1 MLSTKEKVLQK
12 LKTNTDFVSGE
23 QLAQELQL
31 SRTAIWKAIKELEK
45 AGYQIE
51 HHSTGYRYQASDV
64 LDAAE
69 IAAGIQQPL
78 TIRVLDTS
86 VSTMKDAQIAVL
98 NGEEPPILVVADMQE
113 APRGR
118 FNRPFFALE
127 KAGIYM
133 SILLKPDT
141 QLHELPQYT
150 VLMAVA
156 VAQAID
162 TLAGVNTQ
170 IKWVNDIY
178 LNGKKFVGI
187 LSEAMMDVEANSLKH
202 VIIGMGINFSIPQ
215 EKFPADL
222 QEKAT
227 SLFANGEPTITRNQ
241 LIIEIWNRFFQLLEQ
256 KDLNYLS
263 VYREKSF
270 VLGKQVTFQQKS
282 QPFTGKAVGISD
294 TGELLVDLDGEIT
307 SLSSGEIS
315 LSSIQ

>member
-1 MLSTKEKVLQK
+1 MLSTKEKVLQT
-12 LKTNTDFVSGE
+12 LKTTTDFVSGE
-23 QLAQELQL
+23 RLAQELQL

-51 HHSTGYRYQASDV
+51 HRSTGYRYQASDV

-86 VSTMKDAQIAVL
+86 VSTMKDTQLAVL
-98 NGEEPPILVVADMQE
+98 NGEESPILVIADMQE

-162 TLAGVNTQ
+162 ALAGVNTQ

-215 EKFPADL
+215 EKFPPEL

-227 SLFANGEPTITRNQ
+227 SLFADSQPTITRNQ
-241 LIIEIWNRFFQLLEQ
+241 LIIEIWNRFFHLLEQ
-256 KDLNYLS
+256 TDANYLS

-270 VLGKQVTFQQKS
+270 VLGKRVTFQQKN
-282 QPFTGKAVGISD
+282 QQFTGKAVGISD
-294 TGELLVDLDGEIT
+294 TGELLVDLNGEIT
-307 SLSSGEIS
+307 ALSSGEIS

>member
-86 VSTMKDAQIAVL
+86 ISTMKDAQMAVL

-202 VIIGMGINFSIPQ
+202 AIIGMGINFSIPQ
-215 EKFPADL
+215 EKFPAEL

>member
-12 LKTNTDFVSGE
+12 LKTTTDFVSGE

-51 HHSTGYRYQASDV
+51 HHSTGYRYQPSDV
-64 LDAAE
+64 LDATE
-69 IAAGIQQPL
+69 LAAGIQQPL
-78 TIRVLDTS
+78 AIRILDTS
-86 VSTMKDAQIAVL
+86 VSTMKDAQLAVL

-162 TLAGVNTQ
+162 ALAGVNTQ

-215 EKFPADL
+215 EKFPPEL

-227 SLFANGEPTITRNQ
+227 SLFADSQPTITRNQ
-241 LIIEIWNRFFQLLEQ
+241 LIIEIWNRFFHLLEQ
-256 KDLNYLS
+256 KDTNYLA

-270 VLGKQVTFQQKS
+270 VLGKRVSFQQKN
-282 QPFTGKAVGISD
+282 QQFTGKAVGISD
-294 TGELLVDLDGEIT
+294 TGELLVDIDGEIT
-307 SLSSGEIS
+307 ALSSGEIS

>member
-1 MLSTKEKVLQK
+1 MSTKEKVLQK

-23 QLAQELQL
+23 RLAQELQL

-86 VSTMKDAQIAVL
+86 VSTMKDAQMAVL

-215 EKFPADL
+215 EKFPAEL
-222 QEKAT
+222 QERAT

-307 SLSSGEIS
+307 ALSSGEIS

>member
-12 LKTNTDFVSGE
+12 LKTTTGYVSGE
-23 QLAQELQL
+23 RLAQELQL

-86 VSTMKDAQIAVL
+86 VSTMKDAQLAVL

-156 VAQAID
+156 VAQAVD
-162 TLAGVNTQ
+162 ALAGVNTQ

-202 VIIGMGINFSIPQ
+202 VIIGMGINFSVPQ
-215 EKFPADL
+215 EKFPPEL

-227 SLFANGEPTITRNQ
+227 SLFADSKPTTTRNQ
-241 LIIEIWNRFFQLLEQ
+241 LIIEIWNRFFHLLEQ
-256 KDLNYLS
+256 KDSNYLS

-270 VLGKQVTFQQKS
+270 VLGKRVTFQQKNQS
-282 QPFTGKAVGISD
+282 FTGKAVGISD
-294 TGELLVDLDGEIT
+294 TGELLVDLDGET
-307 SLSSGEIS
+307 TALSSGEIS

>member
-23 QLAQELQL
+23 RLAQELQL

-86 VSTMKDAQIAVL
+86 VSTMKDAQMAVL

-215 EKFPADL
+215 EKFPAEL
-222 QEKAT
+222 QERAT

-307 SLSSGEIS
+307 ALSSGEIS

>member
-1 MLSTKEKVLQK
+1 MSTKEKVLQK
-12 LKTNTDFVSGE
+12 LKNTAGFVSGE
-23 QLAQELQL
+23 QLARELQL

-45 AGYQIE
+45 SGYQIE

-69 IAAGIQQPL
+69 IAAGIQEPL
-78 TIRVLDTS
+78 TIRILDTS
-86 VSTMKDAQIAVL
+86 VSTMKDAQLAVL

-156 VAQAID
+156 VTQAID
-162 TLAGVNTQ
+162 TLAGVDTQ

-178 LNGKKFVGI
+178 LNGKKLVGI
-187 LSEAMMDVEANSLKH
+187 LSEAMMDVEINRLKH
-202 VIIGMGINFSIPQ
+202 VIIGMGINFSVPQ
-215 EKFPADL
+215 EKFPPEL

-227 SLFANGEPTITRNQ
+227 SLFADGKPTITRNQ
-241 LIIEIWNRFFQLLEQ
+241 LIIEIWNQFFQLLEQ
-256 KDLNYLS
+256 KDSTYLS
-263 VYREKSF
+263 IYRKKSF
-270 VLGKQVTFQQKS
+270 VLGKRVTFQQKNQQFS
-282 QPFTGKAVGISD
+282 GKAVGISD

-307 SLSSGEIS
+307 ALSSGEIS

>member
-1 MLSTKEKVLQK
+1 MSTKEKVLQK

-86 VSTMKDAQIAVL
+86 VSTMKDAQMAVL

-215 EKFPADL
+215 EKFPAEL

>member
-1 MLSTKEKVLQK
+1 MSTKEKVLQK

-86 VSTMKDAQIAVL
+86 ISTMKDAQMAVL

-202 VIIGMGINFSIPQ
+202 AIIGMGINFSIPQ
-215 EKFPADL
+215 EKFPAEL